1 MNFVLSSEFQSSVNV
16 RVASGAYPSEQAV
29 LQTAFALLERREK
42 LLAQIEEG
50 DRQLR
55 AGEFTEYGDGDVERF
70 VNEIS
75 AASKTAHDIEALF
88 REGIG

>member
-1 MNFVLSSEFQSSVNV
+1 MNFVLSSEFQSFVNV

-29 LQTAFALLERREK
+29 LQTAFDLLERREK

-75 AASKTAHDIEALF
+75 AASKRLTTLKHCSAKD
-88 REGIG
+88 